1 MKNIYF
7 LLALLMSTEAFA
19 KECSPQMSFNP
30 GALNK
35 HNMINFRE
43 SYQGKVILIVNT
55 ASKCVYTDQYSALEQ
70 LYREYRHEGFV
81 ILDFPSSY
89 FDQQEPAEE
98 EQIKRFSRLTY
109 GIEYSMFAK
118 THVFEWNANPFYTE
132 LAGASGNYSK
142 WNFHK
147 YLIARK
153 GELVTDYSSAIDP
166 VDESFIQ
173 EMRNQV
179 RRF

>member
-7 LLALLMSTEAFA
+7 LLALLISTEAFA

-30 GALNK
+30 GALNE
-35 HNMINFRE
+35 NTLINFCER
-43 SYQGKVILIVNT
+43 YQGEVILIVNT
-55 ASKCVYTDQYSALEQ
+55 ASKCVYTDQHRALVQ

-89 FDQQEPAEE
+89 FDQQESAEE

-109 GIEYSMFAK
+109 GVEYPMFAK
-118 THVFEWNANPFYTE
+118 SHVFEWNANPFYTE
-132 LAGASGNYSK
+132 LAGASGNDPK

-147 YLIARK
+147 YLIALK
-153 GELVTDYSSAIDP
+153 SELVTDYAGTIDP
-166 VDESFIQ
+166 VDELFIQ
-173 EMRNQV
+173 EMRDQV